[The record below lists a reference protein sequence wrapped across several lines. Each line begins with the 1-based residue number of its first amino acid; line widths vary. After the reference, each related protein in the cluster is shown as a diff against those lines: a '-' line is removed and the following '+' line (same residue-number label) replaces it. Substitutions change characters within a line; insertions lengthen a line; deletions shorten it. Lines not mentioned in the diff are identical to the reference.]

1 MKLLKWSEKVQDRLE
16 WKKIVEKAK
25 TLHEL
30 QRLLRRRY
38 TIYSDF
44 TQENP
49 RTCSR

>member
-1 MKLLKWSEKVQDRLE
+1 MPIILPIAALLITLCIYIV

-38 TIYSDF
+38 T
-44 TQENP
+44 
-49 RTCSR
+49 